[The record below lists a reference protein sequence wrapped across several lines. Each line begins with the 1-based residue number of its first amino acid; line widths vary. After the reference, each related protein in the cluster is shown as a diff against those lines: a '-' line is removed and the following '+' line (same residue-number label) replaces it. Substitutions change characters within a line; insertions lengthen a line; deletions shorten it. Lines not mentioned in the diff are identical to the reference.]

1 MREWPKRVKRLQLAL
16 MFSGIV
22 FAIILTTMF
31 IVFIGLVV
39 LRDLG
44 YDFLDEITSVP
55 VANFALASLFIGTV
69 LSLLASRRTLQP
81 IRTVAEAADK
91 IAGSDYSTRI
101 HLHGPDELVQLGESF
116 NHMAEELSSVEM
128 LRTDFVN
135 NFSHEFKTPIV
146 SMSGFAEILKREDLS
161 SEERNEYLDIIIS
174 ESNRLTKLAS
184 NVLLLSE
191 VENQTILTDIETV
204 NITEQIRK
212 NVALLEHRWRE
223 KNLMIDFD
231 SDEIFVEGNSELLNH
246 IWINLLDNA
255 IKFSPDHEI
264 ISIAVTLSEE
274 NVIVSFTDHGPG
286 ITPEGQKHIFDR
298 FYQED
303 RSHSTQGSGL
313 GLSLVKKIVTLH
325 GGTVRAENTGWTG
338 ATFFVVLPEYRK

>member
-39 LRDLG
+39 LRELG

-231 SDEIFVEGNSELLNH
+231 SDEIFVEGNS
-246 IWINLLDNA
+246 
-255 IKFSPDHEI
+255 
-264 ISIAVTLSEE
+264 
-274 NVIVSFTDHGPG
+274 
-286 ITPEGQKHIFDR
+286 
-298 FYQED
+298 
-303 RSHSTQGSGL
+303 
-313 GLSLVKKIVTLH
+313 
-325 GGTVRAENTGWTG
+325 
-338 ATFFVVLPEYRK
+338 